1 MVIFQQRK
9 REENIR
15 KREENIRKR
24 ELERQQKEK
33 RDAELQTTNEEN
45 SPNPRISPDTTAAS
59 SQIVKVNFG
68 DDESASLKRRKVK
81 KAKAESIEN
90 ERLKAD
96 QKLQRRLKRAQ
107 EKKKNEPKSFG
118 DFTDLEGDI
127 LYINVTKIVKKLGIA
142 IDGGANT
149 KQKAVIIR
157 EISVSGDWYCIMECM
172 LLFAHYSQKDVLHKL
187 VWEWQS
193 TSKYYKSMET
203 AYLV

>member
-1 MVIFQQRK
+1 MELKQQENERKKKKELVCSLGILPLQFHVLYMTVFQQ
-9 REENIR
+9 R

-33 RDAELQTTNEEN
+33 REAALQNTNEEN
-45 SPNPRISPDTTAAS
+45 SSNPRITPETTATS

-81 KAKAESIEN
+81 KAKAETIEN
-90 ERLKAD
+90 ERQKAD

-118 DFTDLEGDI
+118 GFTDLEGDI
-127 LYINVTKIVKKLGIA
+127 LHINVSKVVKKLGIA

-157 EISVSGDWYCIMECM
+157 EISVS
-172 LLFAHYSQKDVLHKL
+172 VL
-187 VWEWQS
+187 
-193 TSKYYKSMET
+193 
-203 AYLV
+203 